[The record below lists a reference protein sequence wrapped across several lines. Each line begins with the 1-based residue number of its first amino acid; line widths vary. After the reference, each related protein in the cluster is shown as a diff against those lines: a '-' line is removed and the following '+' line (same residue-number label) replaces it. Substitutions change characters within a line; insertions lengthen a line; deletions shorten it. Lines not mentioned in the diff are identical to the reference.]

1 MSDGRVHFLL
11 QYQHSNTVR
20 IKNGITWL
28 YIHSIFSPFQLLNII
43 PLLQDIKCIPLLW
56 NQYLALFEYFILHPI
71 PIQELYLNHFYGT
84 DFQPFYYIKSPPPRQ
99 GWGGGS
105 NVKIDLGCRM
115 RIVFLNKFSTT
126 RFPKASPNLAVD
138 TPRGKWPVTQDGR
151 VMYDG
156 QWDNGKFVKGKLFAG
171 DGKLVNQ
178 YD

>member
-1 MSDGRVHFLL
+1 MG
-11 QYQHSNTVR
+11 Q
-20 IKNGITWL
+20 
-28 YIHSIFSPFQLLNII
+28 IFSPFIVLN
-43 PLLQDIKCIPLLW
+43 PL
-56 NQYLALFEYFILHPI
+56 
-71 PIQELYLNHFYGT
+71 
-84 DFQPFYYIKSPPPRQ
+84 PPVRE
-99 GWGGGS
+99 GGGS

-126 RFPKASPNLAVD
+126 RFPKASPNLFVY